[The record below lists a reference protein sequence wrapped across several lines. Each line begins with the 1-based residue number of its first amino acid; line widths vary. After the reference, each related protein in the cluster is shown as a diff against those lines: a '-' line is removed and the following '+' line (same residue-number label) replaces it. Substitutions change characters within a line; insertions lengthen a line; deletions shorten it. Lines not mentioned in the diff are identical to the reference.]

1 MDGHLHCRDTS
12 PEPTSRDPTMLVNPG
27 DPAVV
32 GLSLMLGVAR
42 ISESLAEG
50 ERDRWDGTR
59 PWRTQSTSARMTAGI
74 RCSIASQ
81 TISFRALR

>member
-1 MDGHLHCRDTS
+1 MDGHLHCRDTF
-12 PEPTSRDPTMLVNPG
+12 PERTSRDPTMLVNPG

-32 GLSLMLGVAR
+32 GLSLLLGVAR

-50 ERDRWDGTR
+50 ERDRWDGNR
-59 PWRTQSTSARMTAGI
+59 LRRTQSTSARITAGT

-81 TISFRALR
+81 MISLRACR